1 MFRRLCCHSLVIIL
15 DFVWQCSDFILGFR
29 FKLLSQEEGEY
40 FNVPVQPD
48 GEDGNEELRQR
59 FEVRLT
65 EIDENDDWFNL
76 CSCLFLVL

>member
-1 MFRRLCCHSLVIIL
+1 M
-15 DFVWQCSDFILGFR
+15 
-29 FKLLSQEEGEY
+29 LSQEEGEY